1 MQELQQGD
9 SVADTP
15 ATAMRVLIADDDRDG
30 ADTLAQLLRVEL
42 QCEVHT
48 TYDGAA
54 ALQAA
59 MTDPPDALILDI
71 RMPRLGGMD
80 VVRRLEEAA
89 GRGALPAGRRPLIL
103 AMTGG
108 DVVDDLAD
116 IEGCFDRAF
125 AKPVD
130 IEKLVQALRDHW
142 HGTRAPAVRYE
153 LSELF
158 TRVAREAMPALLARG
173 QQMSFDYRGPLVLA
187 EGDAV
192 GVHTGLYRVLR
203 ALTDVLGPG
212 CFLIFKAAAQ
222 AEVSGNWSLVV
233 QAAGTGEPAARERV
247 DEVLARLGLT
257 EEPIAS
263 GGVDPTARK
272 ASGVCPTTG
281 ARITFMS
288 VPTEGVLFRF
298 EMALHPLATTD
309 ENADAGGA
317 RAWIVD
323 HDSVGAA
330 LLARRLQRL
339 GWRVRQFAGSD
350 AVIERLRQLEH
361 DEAPDLVVGLE
372 GGGVD
377 TAGWTALNAAL
388 PAHTQRLLVVVAG
401 SASLRGADA
410 VADFAIGIDP
420 LGPAELLAL
429 TRQAAGEEGER
440 GAPDTVSAALRDRPR
455 VLVVDDVEINRIVA
469 GGLIRALGYEVS
481 TVGDGLDAIEH
492 CKSEPPDAVLM
503 DVNMPVLNGLD
514 ATRRIREL
522 QQLGRIAPFPIVAA
536 SADNDPRNIERCRAV
551 GMDGF
556 LCKPL
561 NLQALKEELRRVAL
575 VAPAPA

>member
-9 SVADTP
+9 RVDGAP
-15 ATAMRVLIADDDRDG
+15 ATAMRILIADDDRDG
-30 ADTLAQLLRVEL
+30 ADTLAQLLQVEL
-42 QCEVHT
+42 ECDVRT
-48 TYDGAA
+48 AYDGAA
-54 ALQAA
+54 ALQEA
-59 MTDPPDALILDI
+59 MSDPPDALILDI

-89 GRGALPAGRRPLIL
+89 ARGAFPAGRRPLIL

-108 DVVDDLAD
+108 DVVADLAD

-142 HGTRAPAVRYE
+142 HGTQAPPVRYE

-212 CFLIFKAAAQ
+212 FLIFKAAVQ
-222 AEVSGNWSLVV
+222 ADAAGDWTLVV
-233 QAAGTGEPAARERV
+233 QAAGTGETVAPERV
-247 DEVLARLGLT
+247 DEALERLALK
-257 EEPIAS
+257 EEPIAA
-263 GGVDPTARK
+263 GGVDPAARK

-281 ARITFMS
+281 AKITFMS
-288 VPTEGVLFRF
+288 VPSEGVLFRF
-298 EMALHPLATTD
+298 EMVVHPLGTT
-309 ENADAGGA
+309 EESADAGGA

-339 GWRVRQFAGSD
+339 GWRVREFAGS
-350 AVIERLRQLEH
+350 AALLERLRQLED

-372 GGGVD
+372 GSRVD
-377 TAGWTALNAAL
+377 AAAWTAVSDAL
-388 PAHTQRLLVVVAG
+388 PPHTQRLLVVVAG
-401 SASLRGADA
+401 SATLRNADA
-410 VADFAIGIDP
+410 ATGRSVALDP

-429 TRQAAGEEGER
+429 THQAAGHDGDR
-440 GAPDTVSAALRDRPR
+440 AGPSTVSAALRDRPR

-469 GGLIRALGYEVS
+469 GGLIRALGYEVT

-536 SADNDPRNIERCRAV
+536 SADNDPRNVERCRDV

-575 VAPAPA
+575 VAPD

>member
-9 SVADTP
+9 RVENAP
-15 ATAMRVLIADDDRDG
+15 ASAMRVLIADDDRDG
-30 ADTLAQLLRVEL
+30 ADTLAQLLQVEL
-42 QCEVHT
+42 DCEVRT

-54 ALQAA
+54 ALEQA

-71 RMPRLGGMD
+71 RMPHLGGLD

-89 GRGALPAGRRPLIL
+89 GRGALPAGHRPLIL

-108 DVVDDLAD
+108 DVVDDLVD

-142 HGTRAPAVRYE
+142 HGTQAPAVRYE
-153 LSELF
+153 LSDLF
-158 TRVAREAMPALLARG
+158 TRVAREAMPSLLARG
-173 QQMSFDYRGPLVLA
+173 QQLSFDYRGPLVLA

-203 ALTDVLGPG
+203 ALTDLLGPG
-212 CFLIFKAAAQ
+212 FLIFKASVQ
-222 AEVSGNWSLVV
+222 AEAKGDWTMVV
-233 QAAGTGEPAARERV
+233 QAAGTGETAAPERLA
-247 DEVLARLGLT
+247 EVLERLALK
-257 EEPIAS
+257 EEPIAA
-263 GGVDPTARK
+263 GGVDPSARK

-281 ARITFMS
+281 AQITFMS
-288 VPTEGVLFRF
+288 VPSEGVLIRF
-298 EMALHPLATTD
+298 EMAVHPLATTD
-309 ENADAGGA
+309 ETADAAGA

-339 GWRVRQFAGSD
+339 GWRVREFAGTAGLLD
-350 AVIERLRQLEH
+350 RLRQLED

-377 TAGWTALNAAL
+377 TAGWTALNLAL
-388 PAHTQRLLVVVAG
+388 PARTQRLLVVVAG
-401 SASLRGADA
+401 SATLRSADA
-410 VADFAIGIDP
+410 VPGRAVAIDP
-420 LGPAELLAL
+420 LGPSELLAL
-429 TRQAAGEEGER
+429 THQVAGHEGER
-440 GAPDTVSAALRDRPR
+440 DAPGTVSAALRDRPR

-536 SADNDPRNIERCRAV
+536 SADNDPRNIERCREV

-575 VAPAPA
+575 VAPD